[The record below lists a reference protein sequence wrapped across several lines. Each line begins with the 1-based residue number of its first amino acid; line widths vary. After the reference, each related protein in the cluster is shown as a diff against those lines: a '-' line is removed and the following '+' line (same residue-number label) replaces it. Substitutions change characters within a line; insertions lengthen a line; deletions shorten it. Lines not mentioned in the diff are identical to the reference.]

1 MVNTKI
7 SFWLIPSEE
16 DRVFFQR
23 IIDNLAQEYDAP
35 SFTPHVTIYSGEYTP
50 DDNPAEV
57 IDQSIKDIKSFSLK
71 VEKLG
76 YTEEFTKTLFV
87 QFSPCAT
94 LSQISET
101 IRSRLSKPS
110 QYILNPHLSL
120 IYRKLNE
127 TIKKNLTNSLSLNK
141 SEVFFNEVRAI
152 STPALITNKEDVEN
166 WQTICTRKL
175 QNYSKRQK
183 AEGRGQKGKDW

>member
-1 MVNTKI
+1 VVKLSKALIDIVNTKI

-16 DRVFFQR
+16 DKAFFQR

-57 IDQSIKDIKSFSLK
+57 IEQSIKDIKSFSLK

-87 QFSPCAT
+87 QFAPSAT
-94 LSQISET
+94 LSKISET
-101 IRSRLSKPS
+101 IRSSLSKPS
-110 QYILNPHLSL
+110 KYILNPHLSL
-120 IYRKLNE
+120 IYRQLNE
-127 TIKKNLTNSLSLNK
+127 TIKKNLTNSLDLNK

-152 STPALITNKEDVEN
+152 STPALIKSKEDVEN

-175 QNYSKRQK
+175 QKYI
-183 AEGRGQKGKDW
+183 

>member
-23 IIDNLAQEYDAP
+23 VIDNLAQEYDAP

-50 DDNPAEV
+50 DDNPVEL
-57 IDQSIKDIKSFSLK
+57 IEQSIKKVKGFSLK
-71 VEKLG
+71 VKKLG
-76 YTEEFTKTLFV
+76 YTDEFTKTLFV
-87 QFSPCAT
+87 QFLPCAV
-94 LSQISET
+94 LSKISET
-101 IRSRLSKPS
+101 IRSSSSRPFN
-110 QYILNPHLSL
+110 YILNPHLSL
-120 IYRKLNE
+120 IYRQLNK

-141 SEVFFNEVRAI
+141 SEVFFNEVKAI
-152 STPALITNKEDVEN
+152 STPALIQAKEDIES

-175 QNYSKRQK
+175 QN
-183 AEGRGQKGKDW
+183 